1 MVDKSNSRCCLAS
14 FVLLLLILCGSTMG
28 KTIYVDDDA
37 AGANNGSSWENAYVY
52 LQDALADANSAEK
65 PVEIRIAQG
74 VYTPDQGAGITRG
87 DPRAEFQLINGVAVL
102 GGFAG
107 VGIIESDVRN
117 IEAYE
122 TILSGDLSS
131 NDADADNPEELY
143 SEPTRAENS
152 ICVVCG
158 NRTDQTA
165 VLDGVTITAGSTGI
179 RNWYGNPTLLNCIL
193 TNTNTGMDNYHSSQT
208 LIHCIFEG
216 HWPQSITQISG
227 SLILIDCLFTSNTGG
242 INSTLSSELTLQD
255 CTFVGDGAMKSE
267 VAINCRVNNLKLY
280 NCKFSRYVLG
290 GRSCVNV
297 SVDREFIAENCIF
310 TGIIGGAIEHDG
322 GRLIVSNCVFAGN
335 IEGTWSGGIY
345 SDSQYTTI
353 RNCTFSGNSGK
364 CDGGALNLREGG
376 KVSNCI
382 FWGNSQPAIDG
393 QEQDLFVRYCDV
405 QGGWQG
411 EGNIDIDPRFVLPG
425 YWDMNNTPENTTDDF
440 WVDGDYHLCS
450 QAGHWNQQSQAW
462 VQDDVTSPCIDAGD
476 PNSPIGTEPFP
487 NGGRLNMGAYGAGG
501 KASKS
506 YFGEPVCET
515 IIAGDING
523 DCVVDFEDLMIII
536 SHWMMRGEDLVNN
549 PPTIRLI
556 EPQDGDRITWRGSTT
571 FRAEASDVDGQVDEV
586 WFRLEYR
593 SDNNIRYRRFGDLD
607 GSDGWEIEFTWPED
621 ADFGEWIV
629 WAEAMDNDGQI
640 GITPEITVTL
650 YRP

>member
-1 MVDKSNSRCCLAS
+1 
-14 FVLLLLILCGSTMG
+14 MG

-37 AGANNGSSWENAYVY
+37 AGANDGSSWENAYVY

-65 PVEIRIAQG
+65 PVQIRVAQG
-74 VYTPDQGAGITRG
+74 IYAPDQGIGITPG
-87 DPRAEFQLINGVAVL
+87 DQRAEFQLISGVTVL

-107 VGIIESDVRN
+107 VGSIEPDARYV
-117 IEAYE
+117 EAFK
-122 TILSGDLSS
+122 TVLSGDLAG
-131 NDADADNPEELY
+131 DDIDVDDTEELFD
-143 SEPTRAENS
+143 EPTREENS
-152 ICVVCG
+152 ICLVNG
-158 NRTDQTA
+158 SNTDQTA
-165 VLDGVTITAGSTGI
+165 MLNGVTITAGSRGM
-179 RNWYGNPTLLNCIL
+179 RNWFGNPTVANCKFTNANTGIFNLRCSPTL
-193 TNTNTGMDNYHSSQT
+193 TNCT
-208 LIHCIFEG
+208 FKG
-216 HWPQSITQISG
+216 HWFEAIHHSG
-227 SLILIDCLFTSNTGG
+227 DTLLTLNDCLFIDNKVGISGG
-242 INSTLSSELTLQD
+242 FQDKLTLQD
-255 CTFVGDGAMKSE
+255 CTFVGDGITE
-267 VAINCRVNNLKLY
+267 TREAINFWGNNLRLY
-280 NCKFSRYVLG
+280 NCKFVNNVASRVAG
-290 GRSCVNV
+290 V
-297 SVDREFIAENCIF
+297 SARVEKEFIVDNCAF
-310 TGIIGGAIEHDG
+310 IGNIGSAIEHGG
-322 GRLIVSNCVFAGN
+322 GRLVVSNCVFAGN
-335 IEGTWSGGIY
+335 IDGIWSGGIY

-353 RNCTFSGNSGK
+353 RNCTFSNNSGER
-364 CDGGALNLREGG
+364 DGSALNLRDGG

-382 FWGNSQPAIDG
+382 FWGNSQPAIDCG
-393 QEQDLFVRYCDV
+393 QQELFVRYCNV
-405 QGGWQG
+405 QEGWPG
-411 EGNIDIDPRFVLPG
+411 EGNIDVDPCFVLPG
-425 YWDMNNTPENTTDDF
+425 YWDKNATPEDTTDDF
-440 WVDGDYHLCS
+440 WVDGDYHLQS
-450 QAGHWNQQSQAW
+450 QAGRWGQQSQTW
-462 VQDDVTSPCIDAGD
+462 VQDDLTSPCIDAGD
-476 PNSPIGTEPFP
+476 PNSPIGIEPFP